1 MIGLVLTEN
10 SIQLVPDG
18 TLLIHMTA
26 IVIMVAVLNATLFK
40 PINRILAG
48 RERRSKGR
56 LGEAA
61 QILKTVDQKIAAYE
75 SRLRAAR
82 ADAYELLEAEQSAAR
97 KAREGAL
104 GRVRDE
110 LVKSTE
116 HQKKALAKRADKVR
130 KALAANA
137 DELGHEVGSRI
148 LGRRV

>member
-1 MIGLVLTEN
+1 M
-10 SIQLVPDG
+10 
-18 TLLIHMTA
+18 
-26 IVIMVAVLNATLFK
+26 
-40 PINRILAG
+40 
-48 RERRSKGR
+48 
-56 LGEAA
+56 
-61 QILKTVDQKIAAYE
+61 
-75 SRLRAAR
+75 
-82 ADAYELLEAEQSAAR
+82 
-97 KAREGAL
+97 